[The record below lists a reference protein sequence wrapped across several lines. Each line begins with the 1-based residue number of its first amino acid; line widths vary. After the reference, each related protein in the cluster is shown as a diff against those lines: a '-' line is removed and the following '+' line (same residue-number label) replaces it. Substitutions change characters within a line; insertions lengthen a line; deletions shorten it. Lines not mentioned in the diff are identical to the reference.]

1 MDFTGKNRISIK
13 RFFNSRT
20 TNLYH
25 HTFYIGRRRVPA
37 IFLLCVSPL
46 KCVRKPGR
54 VLFSPKAIRVITFP
68 ASFSAERRAGLRY
81 KIRKSAT
88 SAVDDMAFIHANAK
102 DATTRLHVER
112 EVERLAMA
120 VRPAGGPPR
129 RLADAGRVA
138 RKAPPGGEPFHIQI
152 EREVGRIAAPTDAV
166 TGSPGPVPDP
176 TSGEPR
182 GPDSGRHSGTGRR
195 PSVRER
201 LARWSRSNLMP
212 ACRQGRPVS
221 G

>member
-1 MDFTGKNRISIK
+1 M
-13 RFFNSRT
+13 
-20 TNLYH
+20 
-25 HTFYIGRRRVPA
+25 
-37 IFLLCVSPL
+37 
-46 KCVRKPGR
+46 RKPGR

-102 DATTRLHVER
+102 DATTRRHMEQ

-120 VRPAGGPPR
+120 VRSTGGSPR
-129 RLADAGRVA
+129 RLADAGQVA

-166 TGSPGPVPDP
+166 TGSPEPVPDP
-176 TSGEPR
+176 ASGEPR
-182 GPDSGRHSGTGRR
+182 GPDSDRHSGTGRR
-195 PSVRER
+195 PSVWER
-201 LARWSRSNLMP
+201 PARWCRSNLL
-212 ACRQGRPVS
+212 ARIQGRPVS

>member
-1 MDFTGKNRISIK
+1 M
-13 RFFNSRT
+13 
-20 TNLYH
+20 
-25 HTFYIGRRRVPA
+25 
-37 IFLLCVSPL
+37 
-46 KCVRKPGR
+46 RKPGR

-120 VRPAGGPPR
+120 VRSAGGPPR
-129 RLADAGRVA
+129 RLADAGQDARPVA

-152 EREVGRIAAPTDAV
+152 EREVGRIAAPTDAG
-166 TGSPGPVPDP
+166 TGSPEPAPDP
-176 TSGEPR
+176 ASGEPR
-182 GPDSGRHSGTGRR
+182 GPDSGRHSGTDQW
-195 PSVRER
+195 PSVWEEI
-201 LARWSRSNLMP
+201 ARWSRSNLLP
-212 ACRQGRPVS
+212 ARRQGRS
-221 G
+221 GSV